1 MASDKKHKKF
11 CKLVKAYIKDE
22 TKAIKEYELLISLAP
37 SPIKNRLNRIKN
49 DERNHAKILKS
60 LKLKYC

>member
-11 CKLVKAYIKDE
+11 CKLVNTYIKDE

-37 SPIKNRLNRIKN
+37 PPVKNRLNRIKN

-60 LKLKYC
+60 IKTKYC